1 LTDFGSYRDRLSFRF
16 MGIRYAPQP
25 QRFTYPT
32 LFKGSGEDASAL
44 EFGSQCAQ
52 GSNAGS
58 EDWYVEPDRLFFLGK
73 VSLWS

>member
-1 LTDFGSYRDRLSFRF
+1 MGYIGGAWRDLTDSGSFRDRHSFRF

-52 GSNAGS
+52 GSDTGS
-58 EDWYVEPDRLFFLGK
+58 EDWYVKLNC
-73 VSLWS
+73 